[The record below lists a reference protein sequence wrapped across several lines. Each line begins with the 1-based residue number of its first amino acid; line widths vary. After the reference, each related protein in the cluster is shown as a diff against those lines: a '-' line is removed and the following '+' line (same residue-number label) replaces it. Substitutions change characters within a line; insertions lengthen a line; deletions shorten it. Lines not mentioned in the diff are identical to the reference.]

1 MIIRKTSPDEPF
13 AAGETRQSRMK
24 KKGNVP

>member
-1 MIIRKTSPDEPF
+1 MIIRKTSHDEPF

-24 KKGNVP
+24 NKGNVP